1 MDRGGKGRGGGNIG
15 GFGFLDPTFIGVC
28 VCVCVCAQLQGPWVI
43 NLKGALAWLG
53 ETCVIIN
60 CVVNLNI
67 IIQRHVGGFGA
78 SLYVRVEC

>member
-1 MDRGGKGRGGGNIG
+1 MDRGGKGRGGEYWGVWV
-15 GFGFLDPTFIGVC
+15 LRPHLHQWVC